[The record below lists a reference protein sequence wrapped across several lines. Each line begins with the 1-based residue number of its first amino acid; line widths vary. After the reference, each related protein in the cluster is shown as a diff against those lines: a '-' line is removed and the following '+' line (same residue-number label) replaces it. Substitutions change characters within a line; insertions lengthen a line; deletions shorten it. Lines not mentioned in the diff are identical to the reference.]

1 MKKLVVL
8 SKPKKNKMKNTR
20 FLTVLVAVLLLS
32 MKSFAQV
39 ASNEEFSG
47 SYKMQENPYVK
58 VLKVNVKD
66 GKVILSAEGLPDS
79 ELAKGKTGDEFVLES
94 MSATITFTREGGKVK
109 GLKIDAQGN
118 TLMGEKEGST
128 SSSIAEY
135 AATYKMADN
144 EYVKKMIVNV
154 KEGKL
159 LITSDANPSEGAV
172 LKASNS
178 PDVFT
183 TSLQGYDADIIFS
196 RTGGKISSVKISV
209 AGGQVVLTGEK
220 E

>member
-1 MKKLVVL
+1 
-8 SKPKKNKMKNTR
+8 MKNPR
-20 FLTVLVAVLLLS
+20 FLTVLVAIVLFS
-32 MKSFAQV
+32 INTFAQV
-39 ASNEEFSG
+39 ASNDEFSG

-58 VLKVNVKD
+58 VLKVNVKE

-118 TLMGEKEGST
+118 TLMGEKEGA
-128 SSSIAEY
+128 SSSASIDEY
-135 AATYKMADN
+135 AATFKMADN
-144 EYVKKMIVNV
+144 EYVKKMMVNV

-159 LITSDANPSEGAV
+159 LISSDTNPTEGAV
-172 LKASNS
+172 LKASNT

-183 TSLQGYDADIIFS
+183 TAIQGYDADIIFS
-196 RTGGKISSVKISV
+196 RSGGKISSVKISV

>member
-1 MKKLVVL
+1 
-8 SKPKKNKMKNTR
+8 MKNPR
-20 FLTVLVAVLLLS
+20 FLTVLVAIVLFS
-32 MKSFAQV
+32 INTFAQV
-39 ASNEEFSG
+39 ASNDEFSG

-58 VLKVNVKD
+58 VLKVNVKE

-94 MSATITFTREGGKVK
+94 MSATITFTREWGKVK

-118 TLMGEKEGST
+118 TLMGEKEGA
-128 SSSIAEY
+128 SSAASIDEY
-135 AATYKMADN
+135 AATFKMADN
-144 EYVKKMIVNV
+144 EYVKKMMVNV

-159 LITSDANPSEGAV
+159 LISSDTNPTEGAV
-172 LKASNS
+172 LKASNT

-183 TSLQGYDADIIFS
+183 TAIQGYDADIIFS
-196 RTGGKISSVKISV
+196 RSGGKISSVKISV

>member
-1 MKKLVVL
+1 
-8 SKPKKNKMKNTR
+8 MKNLR
-20 FLTVLVAVLLLS
+20 FLTVLVAGILLS
-32 MKSFAQV
+32 MSTSAQV

-58 VLKVNVKD
+58 ILKVNVKE
-66 GKVILSAEGLPDS
+66 GKVIISAEGLPDS
-79 ELAKGKTGDEFVLES
+79 ELAKGKTADEFILES
-94 MSATITFTREGGKVK
+94 MSATITFTRVAGQVK

-118 TLMGEKEGST
+118 SLLGEKEGA
-128 SSSIAEY
+128 SSSSVASSIDEY
-135 AATYKMADN
+135 AATFKMADN

-159 LITSDANPSEGAV
+159 MITSDANPTEGAV
-172 LKASNS
+172 LKASNT

-183 TSLQGYDADIIFS
+183 TALQGYDADIIFS
-196 RTGGKISSVKISV
+196 RSGGKISSVKISV

>member
-1 MKKLVVL
+1 
-8 SKPKKNKMKNTR
+8 MKNLR
-20 FLTVLVAVLLLS
+20 FLTVLVAGILLS
-32 MKSFAQV
+32 MSTSAQV

-58 VLKVNVKD
+58 ILKVNVKE
-66 GKVILSAEGLPDS
+66 GKVIISAEGLPDS
-79 ELAKGKTGDEFVLES
+79 ELAKGKTADEFILES
-94 MSATITFTREGGKVK
+94 MSATITFTRVAGQVK

-118 TLMGEKEGST
+118 SLLGEKEGA
-128 SSSIAEY
+128 SSSSVASSIDEY
-135 AATYKMADN
+135 AATFKMADN

-159 LITSDANPSEGAV
+159 MITSDANPTEGAV
-172 LKASNS
+172 LKASNT

-183 TSLQGYDADIIFS
+183 TALQGYDADIIFS
-196 RTGGKISSVKISV
+196 RSGGKISSVKISV

-220 E
+220 Q

>member
-1 MKKLVVL
+1 
-8 SKPKKNKMKNTR
+8 MKNLR
-20 FLTVLVAVLLLS
+20 FLAVLVTVILLS
-32 MKSFAQV
+32 NKTFAQV
-39 ASNEEFSG
+39 ASNDEFSG

-58 VLKVNVKD
+58 VLKVNVKE
-66 GKVILSAEGLPDS
+66 GKVIISAEGLPDS
-79 ELAKGKTGDEFVLES
+79 ELAKGKTADEFLLES
-94 MSATITFTREGGKVK
+94 MSATITFTRDGGKVK
-109 GLKIDAQGN
+109 GLKIEAQGN
-118 TLMGEKEGST
+118 ALLGEKEGA
-128 SSSIAEY
+128 SSAASIDEY
-135 AATYKMADN
+135 AATFKMADN

-159 LITSDANPSEGAV
+159 LITSDTNPTEGAV
-172 LKASNS
+172 LKASNT

-183 TSLQGYDADIIFS
+183 TALQGYDADIIFS

>member
-1 MKKLVVL
+1 
-8 SKPKKNKMKNTR
+8 MKNPR
-20 FLTVLVAVLLLS
+20 ILTVLVAIVLFS
-32 MKSFAQV
+32 INTFAQV
-39 ASNEEFSG
+39 ASNDEFSG

-58 VLKVNVKD
+58 VLKVNVKE
-66 GKVILSAEGLPDS
+66 GKVIISAEGLPDS
-79 ELAKGKTGDEFVLES
+79 ELAKGKTADEFLLES

-109 GLKIDAQGN
+109 GLKIEAQGN
-118 TLMGEKEGST
+118 ALLGEKEGA
-128 SSSIAEY
+128 SSSSSSMTDY
-135 AATYKMADN
+135 VATFKMADN

-159 LITSDANPSEGAV
+159 LITSDANPTEGAV
-172 LKASNS
+172 LKASNT

-183 TSLQGYDADIIFS
+183 TALQGYDADIIFS
-196 RTGGKISSVKISV
+196 RSGGKISSVKISV

>member
-1 MKKLVVL
+1 
-8 SKPKKNKMKNTR
+8 MKNPR
-20 FLTVLVAVLLLS
+20 FLTVLVAIVLFS
-32 MKSFAQV
+32 INTFAQV
-39 ASNEEFSG
+39 ASNDEFSG

-58 VLKVNVKD
+58 VLKVNVKE

-118 TLMGEKEGST
+118 TLMGEKEGA
-128 SSSIAEY
+128 SSAASIDEY
-135 AATYKMADN
+135 AATFKMADN
-144 EYVKKMIVNV
+144 EYVKKMMVNV

-159 LITSDANPSEGAV
+159 LISSDTNPTEGAV
-172 LKASNS
+172 LKASNT

-183 TSLQGYDADIIFS
+183 TAIQGYDADIIFS
-196 RTGGKISSVKISV
+196 RSGGKISSVKISV

>member
-1 MKKLVVL
+1 
-8 SKPKKNKMKNTR
+8 MKNLR
-20 FLTVLVAVLLLS
+20 FLAVLVTVILLS
-32 MKSFAQV
+32 NKTFAQV
-39 ASNEEFSG
+39 ASNDEFSG

-58 VLKVNVKD
+58 VLKVNVKE
-66 GKVILSAEGLPDS
+66 GKVIISAEGLPDS
-79 ELAKGKTGDEFVLES
+79 ELAKGKTADEFLLES
-94 MSATITFTREGGKVK
+94 MSATITFTRDGGKVK
-109 GLKIDAQGN
+109 GLKIEAQGN
-118 TLMGEKEGST
+118 ALLGEKEGA
-128 SSSIAEY
+128 SSAASASIDEY
-135 AATYKMADN
+135 AATFKMADN

-159 LITSDANPSEGAV
+159 LITSDANPTEGAV
-172 LKASNS
+172 LKASNT

-183 TSLQGYDADIIFS
+183 TALQGYDADIIFS

>member
-1 MKKLVVL
+1 
-8 SKPKKNKMKNTR
+8 MKNLR
-20 FLTVLVAVLLLS
+20 FLAVLVTVILFSA
-32 MKSFAQV
+32 KTFAQV
-39 ASNEEFSG
+39 ASNDEFSG

-58 VLKVNVKD
+58 VLKVNVKE

-79 ELAKGKTGDEFVLES
+79 ELAKGKTADEFLLES
-94 MSATITFTREGGKVK
+94 MSATITFTRDGGKVK
-109 GLKIDAQGN
+109 GLKIEAQGN
-118 TLMGEKEGST
+118 ALLGEKEGA
-128 SSSIAEY
+128 SSAASIDEY
-135 AATYKMADN
+135 AATFKMADN

-159 LITSDANPSEGAV
+159 LITSDTYPTEGAV

-183 TSLQGYDADIIFS
+183 TALQGYDADIIFS

>member
-1 MKKLVVL
+1 
-8 SKPKKNKMKNTR
+8 MKNLR
-20 FLTVLVAVLLLS
+20 FLAVLLTVILLS
-32 MKSFAQV
+32 VKTFAQV
-39 ASNEEFSG
+39 ASDEFSG

-58 VLKVNVKD
+58 VLKVNVKE
-66 GKVILSAEGLPDS
+66 GKVIISAEGLPDS
-79 ELAKGKTGDEFVLES
+79 ELAKGKTADEFLLES
-94 MSATITFTREGGKVK
+94 MSATITFTRDGGKVK

-118 TLMGEKEGST
+118 SLLGEKEGASSATST
-128 SSSIAEY
+128 SMTDY
-135 AATYKMADN
+135 VATFKMADN

-154 KEGKL
+154 QEGKL
-159 LITSDANPSEGAV
+159 LITSDANPTQGAV

-183 TSLQGYDADIIFS
+183 TALQGYDADIIFS
-196 RTGGKISSVKISV
+196 RSGGKVSSVKISV

>member
-1 MKKLVVL
+1 
-8 SKPKKNKMKNTR
+8 MKNLR
-20 FLTVLVAVLLLS
+20 FLSVLMAVILLS
-32 MKSFAQV
+32 TKTFAQV
-39 ASNEEFSG
+39 TANDEFSG

-58 VLKVNVKD
+58 VLKVNVKE
-66 GKVILSAEGLPDS
+66 GKVIISAEGLPDS
-79 ELAKGKTGDEFVLES
+79 ELAKGKTADEFLLES
-94 MSATITFTREGGKVK
+94 MSATITFTRDGGKVK

-118 TLMGEKEGST
+118 SIVGEKEGA
-128 SSSIAEY
+128 SSVSIAEY
-135 AATYKMADN
+135 AATFKMADN

-159 LITSDANPSEGAV
+159 LITSDANPTEGAV
-172 LKASNS
+172 LKASNT

-183 TSLQGYDADIIFS
+183 TALQGYDADIIFS

>member
-1 MKKLVVL
+1 
-8 SKPKKNKMKNTR
+8 MKNTR
-20 FLTVLVAVLLLS
+20 FLTALVAVLLLS
-32 MKSFAQV
+32 IKSFAQV

-79 ELAKGKTGDEFVLES
+79 ELAKGKTGDEFILES
-94 MSATITFTREGGKVK
+94 MSATITFTREGGIVK

-118 TLMGEKEGST
+118 SLLGEKEGSS

-135 AATYKMADN
+135 AATFKMADN

-159 LITSDANPSEGAV
+159 LITSDANPTEGAV
-172 LKASNS
+172 LKASNT

-183 TSLQGYDADIIFS
+183 TALQGYDADIIFS

>member
-1 MKKLVVL
+1 
-8 SKPKKNKMKNTR
+8 MKNLR
-20 FLTVLVAVLLLS
+20 FLAVLLTVILLS
-32 MKSFAQV
+32 VKTFAQV
-39 ASNEEFSG
+39 ASDEFSG

-58 VLKVNVKD
+58 VLKVNVKE
-66 GKVILSAEGLPDS
+66 GKVIISAEGLPDS
-79 ELAKGKTGDEFVLES
+79 ELAKGKTADEFLLES
-94 MSATITFTREGGKVK
+94 MSATITFTRDGGKVK

-118 TLMGEKEGST
+118 SLLGEKEGASSATST
-128 SSSIAEY
+128 SMTDY
-135 AATYKMADN
+135 VATFKMADN

-154 KEGKL
+154 QEGNL
-159 LITSDANPSEGAV
+159 LFTSDANPTQGAV

-183 TSLQGYDADIIFS
+183 TALQGYDADIIFS
-196 RTGGKISSVKISV
+196 RSGGKVSSVKISV

>member
-1 MKKLVVL
+1 
-8 SKPKKNKMKNTR
+8 MKNPR
-20 FLTVLVAVLLLS
+20 FLTVLVAIVLFS
-32 MKSFAQV
+32 INTFAQV
-39 ASNEEFSG
+39 ASNDEFSG

-58 VLKVNVKD
+58 VLKVNVKE
-66 GKVILSAEGLPDS
+66 GKVIISAEGLPDS
-79 ELAKGKTGDEFVLES
+79 ELAKGKTADEFLLES

-109 GLKIDAQGN
+109 GLKIEAQGN
-118 TLMGEKEGST
+118 ALLGEKEGE
-128 SSSIAEY
+128 SSSSSSMTDY
-135 AATYKMADN
+135 VATFKMADN

-159 LITSDANPSEGAV
+159 LITSDANPTEGAV
-172 LKASNS
+172 LKASNT

-183 TSLQGYDADIIFS
+183 TALQGYDADIIFS
-196 RTGGKISSVKISV
+196 RSGGKISSVKISV

>member
-1 MKKLVVL
+1 
-8 SKPKKNKMKNTR
+8 MKNPR
-20 FLTVLVAVLLLS
+20 FLTVVVAIVLFS
-32 MKSFAQV
+32 INTFAQV
-39 ASNEEFSG
+39 ASNDEFSG

-58 VLKVNVKD
+58 VLKVNVKE

-118 TLMGEKEGST
+118 TLMGEKEGA
-128 SSSIAEY
+128 SSAASIDEY
-135 AATYKMADN
+135 AATFKMADN
-144 EYVKKMIVNV
+144 EYVKKMMVNV

-159 LITSDANPSEGAV
+159 LISSDTNPTEGAV
-172 LKASNS
+172 LKASNT

-183 TSLQGYDADIIFS
+183 TAIQGYDADIIFS
-196 RTGGKISSVKISV
+196 RSGGKISSVKISV

>member
-1 MKKLVVL
+1 
-8 SKPKKNKMKNTR
+8 MKNLR
-20 FLTVLVAVLLLS
+20 FLAVLLTVILLS
-32 MKSFAQV
+32 IKSFAQV
-39 ASNEEFSG
+39 ATDEFSG

-58 VLKVNVKD
+58 VLKVNVKE
-66 GKVILSAEGLPDS
+66 GKVIISAEGLPDS
-79 ELAKGKTGDEFVLES
+79 ELAKGKTADEFLLES
-94 MSATITFTREGGKVK
+94 MSATITFTRDGGKVK

-118 TLMGEKEGST
+118 SLLGEKEGASS

-135 AATYKMADN
+135 ASTFKMADN

-159 LITSDANPSEGAV
+159 MITSDANPTEGAV
-172 LKASNS
+172 LKASNT

-183 TSLQGYDADIIFS
+183 TAIQGYDADIIFS
-196 RTGGKISSVKISV
+196 RSGGKISSVKISV

>member
-1 MKKLVVL
+1 
-8 SKPKKNKMKNTR
+8 MKNLR
-20 FLTVLVAVLLLS
+20 FLAVLVTVILFSA
-32 MKSFAQV
+32 KTFAQV
-39 ASNEEFSG
+39 ASNDEFSG

-58 VLKVNVKD
+58 VLKVNVKE

-79 ELAKGKTGDEFVLES
+79 ELAKGKTADEFLLES
-94 MSATITFTREGGKVK
+94 MSATITFTRDGGKVK
-109 GLKIDAQGN
+109 GLKIEAQGN
-118 TLMGEKEGST
+118 ALLGEKEGA
-128 SSSIAEY
+128 SSAASIDEY
-135 AATYKMADN
+135 AATFKMADN

-159 LITSDANPSEGAV
+159 LITSDTNPTEGAV

-183 TSLQGYDADIIFS
+183 TALQGYDADIIFS

>member
-1 MKKLVVL
+1 
-8 SKPKKNKMKNTR
+8 MKNLR
-20 FLTVLVAVLLLS
+20 FLAVLVTVILLS
-32 MKSFAQV
+32 NKTFAQV
-39 ASNEEFSG
+39 ASNDEFSG

-58 VLKVNVKD
+58 VLKVNVKE

-79 ELAKGKTGDEFVLES
+79 ELAKGKTADEFLLES

-118 TLMGEKEGST
+118 TLMGEKEGA
-128 SSSIAEY
+128 SSAASIDEY
-135 AATYKMADN
+135 AATFKMADN

-159 LITSDANPSEGAV
+159 LITSDTNPTEGAV
-172 LKASNS
+172 LKASNT

-183 TSLQGYDADIIFS
+183 TALQGYDADIIFS

>member
-1 MKKLVVL
+1 
-8 SKPKKNKMKNTR
+8 MKNLR
-20 FLTVLVAVLLLS
+20 FLTVLVAGILLS
-32 MKSFAQV
+32 MSTSAQV

-58 VLKVNVKD
+58 ILKVNVKE
-66 GKVILSAEGLPDS
+66 GKVIISAEGLPDS
-79 ELAKGKTGDEFVLES
+79 ELAKGKTADEFILES
-94 MSATITFTREGGKVK
+94 MSATITFTRVAGQVK

-118 TLMGEKEGST
+118 SLLGEKEGAS
-128 SSSIAEY
+128 SSSIASSIDEY
-135 AATYKMADN
+135 AATFKMADN

-159 LITSDANPSEGAV
+159 MITSDANPTEGAV
-172 LKASNS
+172 LKASNT

-183 TSLQGYDADIIFS
+183 TALQGYDADIIFS
-196 RTGGKISSVKISV
+196 RSGGKISSVKISV